1 MGLTAL
7 EGKHDG
13 ETAFVIG
20 SGKTLD
26 YYDPAF
32 FEDKLTIGVN
42 FGWSLKL
49 ERVDYM
55 VTKYHDHAL
64 TWVESDRV
72 GTMVVT
78 RGLRGHR
85 ALEPLEDSR
94 MVVVDHN
101 ENTVERWDGD
111 WPEEGL
117 VATHSSITTA
127 MHLGAVLGAGS
138 IVMVGADCGVLDEN
152 TNADGYFNERE
163 MHAENVWKKK
173 FQSFDGQNEK
183 VANILRQRYGV
194 AVMSMLPFVTPNMEG
209 HRFVSHAGALNA

>member
-1 MGLTAL
+1 VQLVAL

-42 FGWSLKL
+42 HGWSLRL
-49 ERVDYM
+49 DRVDYM
-55 VTKYHDHAL
+55 VTKYHPIAKA
-64 TWVESDRV
+64 WVESERV

-85 ALEPLEDSR
+85 NLAPLTDER
-94 MVVVDHN
+94 MIVVDHN

-111 WPEEGL
+111 WPDEGL

-127 MHLGAVLGAGS
+127 MHLSAVLGARS
-138 IVMVGADCGVLDEN
+138 LVMVAADCGTLDDD
-152 TNADGYFNERE
+152 TNSEGHVNERA
-163 MHAENVWKKK
+163 HASEDVWRKK
-173 FQSFDGQNEK
+173 FESFDRQNEK
-183 VANILRQRYGV
+183 VANILRQRYEV

>member
-1 MGLTAL
+1 MELTAL

-32 FEDKLTIGVN
+32 FEDKFTIGVN

-55 VTKYHDHAL
+55 VTKYHDHAR

-101 ENTVERWDGD
+101 ENTVNRWDGD
-111 WPEEGL
+111 WPERGL
-117 VATHSSITTA
+117 VATHSTITTG
-127 MHLGAVLGAGS
+127 MHLGAVLGASS
-138 IVMVGADCGVLDEN
+138 IVMVGADCGVLDGEPN
-152 TNADGYFNERE
+152 LGDYMPEVRKNQAA
-163 MHAENVWKKK
+163 M
-173 FQSFDGQNEK
+173 FQSYDRQNEK